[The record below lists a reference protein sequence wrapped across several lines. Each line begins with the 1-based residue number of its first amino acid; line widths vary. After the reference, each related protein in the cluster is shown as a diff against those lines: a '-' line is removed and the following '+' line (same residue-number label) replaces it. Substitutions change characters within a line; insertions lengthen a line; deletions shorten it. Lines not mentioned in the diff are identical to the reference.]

1 MKRLTLSVLSVACL
15 ALAGC
20 GGDDTAT
27 SDATDTSGTDTSGTD
42 TSSTDSGS
50 TDSSGTASGI
60 DLCTA
65 ITAATVGATLAADVA
80 EARPMT
86 VGERTQAELADAPS
100 CAWLRPDGFAA
111 MTAEVISPDRY
122 ATVIADTSLG
132 LQPLD
137 GVGDEAFSAPDM
149 VDPTLIAAVYTTAS
163 GQHWLINFSA
173 RATPEQA
180 TILSSTVL
188 GV

>member
-1 MKRLTLSVLSVACL
+1 MKRLTVSLLSVACL
-15 ALAGC
+15 TLASC
-20 GGDDTAT
+20 GGDDSTTPAAT
-27 SDATDTSGTDTSGTD
+27 DPADSETIAPDTSGDDTSGDD
-42 TSSTDSGS
+42 T
-50 TDSSGTASGI
+50 SGTASGI

-65 ITAATVGATLAADVA
+65 ITAATVGATLATDVA

-180 TILSSTVL
+180 TILSSAVL